1 MDKKIDLAIL
11 PQPSDW
17 TCGPTSLQA
26 VYNYYDDVIPLEQ
39 VIDEIHYLENGGTLA
54 VNLAIHA
61 LRRGYKATIYTYN
74 LELFDLT
81 WFRDP
86 SVEIA
91 DKLIAQLDFKKSKRI
106 GMATRAYLD
115 FIELGGK
122 IVHKELTGELL
133 KRYLRKSVPIL
144 TGLSATYLYQTA
156 REFGSRQ
163 TEADDLRGYPV
174 GHFVVLTGYT
184 SGVSEVLVSDPYQEN
199 PLSRNHLYAVPIQRL
214 INAILLGAITYDAN
228 FLIIE
233 PYKDR

>member
-1 MDKKIDLAIL
+1 MGKKIDLSIL

-17 TCGPTSLQA
+17 TCGPTSLHA
-26 VYNYYDDVIPLEQ
+26 VYNYYRDDISLDR
-39 VIDEIHYLENGGTLA
+39 VIDEIHYMENGGTLA

-61 LRRGYKATIYTYN
+61 LKRGYKATIYTYN

-86 SVEIA
+86 AIEVSE
-91 DKLIAQLDFKKSKRI
+91 KLRSQLKFKKGKRI
-106 GMATRAYLD
+106 RTATNAYLE
-115 FIELGGK
+115 FTQLGGK
-122 IVHKELTGELL
+122 IVHKELTSELL

-163 TEADDLRGYPV
+163 TVLDDLRGYPV

-184 SGVSEVLVSDPYQEN
+184 TGVSEVLVSDPYHEN
-199 PLSRNHLYAVPIQRL
+199 PLSGNHLYAVPFQRL

-228 FLIIE
+228 FLIIK
-233 PYKDR
+233 PYQNR